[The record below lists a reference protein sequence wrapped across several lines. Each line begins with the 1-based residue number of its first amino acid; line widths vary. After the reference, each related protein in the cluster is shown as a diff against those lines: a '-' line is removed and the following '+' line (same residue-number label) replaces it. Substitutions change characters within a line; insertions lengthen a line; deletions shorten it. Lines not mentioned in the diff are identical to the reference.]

1 VFVLHCTPPS
11 TSSGVQPVPM
21 GTFRPLSTTPSSPS
35 RSDVCASRS
44 FELVTFW
51 QHSAP
56 DEPPPP
62 GAVVV
67 VVLVAVV
74 LVLEVV
80 GFGVV
85 VGVTVVVGLVDV
97 DVVDVVVGLVLVD
110 VVDVDVGLVDVGVV
124 LVLVVLVD
132 VVDVHGVLVVVVLV
146 EVVGQGVDELVTV
159 TVLVQQLQGV
169 ELELVQFGF
178 GSADTALRSA
188 RATTSVLENMVA

>member
-1 VFVLHCTPPS
+1 
-11 TSSGVQPVPM
+11 M

-35 RSDVCASRS
+35 RSEVAESRL
-44 FELVTFW
+44 FEFVTFW

-74 LVLEVV
+74 VVVDVV

-97 DVVDVVVGLVLVD
+97 DVVDVLVGLVLVD

-124 LVLVVLVD
+124 LVL
-132 VVDVHGVLVVVVLV
+132 VVLV

-188 RATTSVLENMVA
+188 RAATSVLENMAT